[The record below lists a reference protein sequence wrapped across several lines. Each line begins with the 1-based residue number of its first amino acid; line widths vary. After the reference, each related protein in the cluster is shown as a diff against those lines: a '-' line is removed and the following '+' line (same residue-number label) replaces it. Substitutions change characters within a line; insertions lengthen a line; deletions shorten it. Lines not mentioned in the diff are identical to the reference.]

1 MNPETGGAPSSP
13 VGPEP
18 DPPREPLR
26 FKPREF
32 ERLNEPQHAPTG
44 AAGPTTAAEMLDGAP
59 AVPPGGAE
67 PSPRSTQEQPPKSVR
82 EILLENAQRD
92 TASGWYRVEALPDRV
107 RRRRHLIYW
116 STLAAVD
123 TPLGLLAWFSGHA
136 DPIPF
141 VLSIAAIAFFT
152 GRLTWLTW
160 FLRTD

>member
-1 MNPETGGAPSSP
+1 MNSETGGAPSSP
-13 VGPEP
+13 MGPEP

-32 ERLNEPQHAPTG
+32 ERLNEPQRAPTG
-44 AAGPTTAAEMLDGAP
+44 AAEPSTAAEMPDGAP
-59 AVPPGGAE
+59 EVPHGGAE
-67 PSPRSTQEQPPKSVR
+67 PSPGSAQDQPPKSVR
-82 EILLENAQRD
+82 EILLQNAQRE
-92 TASGWYRVEALPDRV
+92 TEGGWYHVEALPDRV

-116 STLAAVD
+116 STLVAVD

-141 VLSIAAIAFFT
+141 VLSIGAIAFFT